1 MSNADETSLIERAE
15 AWLQTPAGR
24 SVLTALGRVLDAVE
38 REKTAGRTEAVVA
51 AQEIVI
57 SALSDL
63 RVATGAEGLLLR
75 RVGGFALDK
84 PRATDAEVKRI
95 VNEVLSSP
103 DATSEP
109 QQRRVRA
116 MFMRAVID
124 AGLLPEKIA
133 RSAAWATFLSA
144 SGRFS
149 HHGGVWARV
158 KTVGVKPHTGALE
171 TAKVHLMYRT
181 GYTAGAEG
189 NSITRRLTSSILSR
203 AQALWKKMRRN
214 ARTDS
219 LPAVSTDTIRKW
231 CNSRA
236 EPLSLGAQ
244 FKLAYDQG
252 KVDRAANTIDRR
264 RLLPP

>member
-15 AWLQTPAGR
+15 AWLQTPGGR
-24 SVLTALGRVLDAVE
+24 SALMAVGRILDAVE
-38 REKTAGRTEAVVA
+38 REKTANKTEAVTA
-51 AQEIVI
+51 AQETVI
-57 SALSDL
+57 SALSGL
-63 RVATGAEGLLLR
+63 RVATGAEGILLR
-75 RVGGFALDK
+75 RVVGFALDK

-124 AGLLPEKIA
+124 AGVLPEKIA

-158 KTVGVKPHTGALE
+158 KAVGVKPHTGALE
-171 TAKVHLMYRT
+171 TAMKMNRT
-181 GYTAGAEG
+181 HAGHVGWALG
-189 NSITRRLTSSILSR
+189 SR
-203 AQALWKKMRRN
+203 VTL
-214 ARTDS
+214 
-219 LPAVSTDTIRKW
+219 
-231 CNSRA
+231 
-236 EPLSLGAQ
+236 
-244 FKLAYDQG
+244 
-252 KVDRAANTIDRR
+252 
-264 RLLPP
+264 